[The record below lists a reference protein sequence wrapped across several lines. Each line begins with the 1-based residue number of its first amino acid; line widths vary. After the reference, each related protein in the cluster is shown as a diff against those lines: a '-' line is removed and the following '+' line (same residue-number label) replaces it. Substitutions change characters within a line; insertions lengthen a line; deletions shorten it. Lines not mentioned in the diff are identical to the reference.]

1 MSSQIILASASP
13 RRKALMK
20 SAGIICGIAPAAVDE
35 EIPGGTPPRIACMYN
50 ALRKAQYVSQ
60 GVPGAYVIGA
70 DTVVWDGRIL
80 GKPSDGEDAFRT
92 LTELRNRTHSVYTGV
107 CIVCAEKKI
116 THLFCER
123 TDVTFGDYSDDA
135 VRAYIATGEP
145 MDKAGSYAVQGA
157 WSVNVTDLTGDR
169 NNVIGLPVERLR
181 DELVRLG
188 AEL

>member
-1 MSSQIILASASP
+1 MGSQIILASASP
-13 RRKALMK
+13 RRKALMS
-20 SAGIICGIAPAAVDE
+20 SAGIICGISPAEVDE
-35 EIPGGTPPRIACMYN
+35 YIPEGTPPRIACMYN

-60 GVPGAYVIGA
+60 SFSGAFVIGA

-80 GKPSDGEDAFRT
+80 GKPADEEDAFRT
-92 LTELRNRTHSVYTGV
+92 LTELRNRVHSVFTGV
-107 CIVCAEKKI
+107 CIVCAEKQT

-123 TDVTFGDYSDDA
+123 TDVSFGDYSDDA
-135 VRAYIATGEP
+135 VRDYIATGEP

-157 WSVNVTDLTGDR
+157 WSVHITELAGDR
-169 NNVIGLPVERLR
+169 NNVIGLPVDRLR